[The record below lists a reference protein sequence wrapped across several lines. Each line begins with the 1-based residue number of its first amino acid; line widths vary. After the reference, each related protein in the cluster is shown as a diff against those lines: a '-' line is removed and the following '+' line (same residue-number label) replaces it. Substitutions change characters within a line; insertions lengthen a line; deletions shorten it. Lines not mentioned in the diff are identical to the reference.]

1 MAALDEEQTL
11 IRDQAKAWASEQAP
25 VQEFRAMRD
34 SGVEAGFDA
43 AIWTEIVGLGWPGMI
58 VPEQYGGAGLSYL
71 TFGLVLEEIGRQ
83 LTASP
88 LVASALVGAGAI
100 IEVGSDE
107 QRQTVLPHIADGSAI
122 VTLAIDEGP
131 RHDPV
136 GTALSAELGPV
147 GFTLN
152 GAKTFVLEG
161 MSATSFVVAART
173 SGQPG
178 ETQGISMFLVP
189 ADAPGLSR
197 TRLVAV
203 DSRGYANLAFEGV
216 EVPQSALMGSLD
228 EGYAA
233 LEIILDK
240 ARAGIAAEMLGTA
253 SQAFDMALEYLKTRV
268 QFGQVIGSFQALGHR
283 AADLFTE
290 MELARSC
297 MEGALQAIDA
307 EADDAAQ
314 MVSLSK
320 CRTGEFLHHMSNQLI
335 QIHGGIGMTDEF
347 DAGFYLK
354 RARVLENL
362 LGNQAFHRDRF
373 SRLVGF

>member
-216 EVPQSALMGSLD
+216 EVPESALMGSLD

>member
-11 IRDQAKAWASEQAP
+11 IRDQAKAWASERAP

-107 QRQTVLPHIADGSAI
+107 QKQTVLPHIADGSAI

-136 GTALSAELGPV
+136 GTALSAELSPV

-203 DSRGYANLAFEGV
+203 DSRGYANLAFDGV
-216 EVPQSALMGSLD
+216 EVPESALMGSLD

-307 EADDAAQ
+307 DADDAAQ